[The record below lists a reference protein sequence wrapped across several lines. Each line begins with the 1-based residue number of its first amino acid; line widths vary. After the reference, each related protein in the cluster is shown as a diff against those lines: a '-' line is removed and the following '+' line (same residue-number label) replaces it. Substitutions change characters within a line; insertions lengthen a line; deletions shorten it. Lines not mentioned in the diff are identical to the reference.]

1 MDNSVIVVCGENMVV
16 FFIGNQLVVFQ
27 GNFVNFIIFLDSEFE
42 FFEDLEFMEY
52 VFLVVFIWDGCKD
65 IFTVVF
71 VEDVMQ
77 VEIEMFSVV
86 IDKDCC
92 MINFENFIREDFGL
106 LVDFFYTSFDYGM
119 IST

>member
-1 MDNSVIVVCGENMVV
+1 
-16 FFIGNQLVVFQ
+16 
-27 GNFVNFIIFLDSEFE
+27 
-42 FFEDLEFMEY
+42 
-52 VFLVVFIWDGCKD
+52 
-65 IFTVVF
+65 
-71 VEDVMQ
+71 
-77 VEIEMFSVV
+77 MFSVV